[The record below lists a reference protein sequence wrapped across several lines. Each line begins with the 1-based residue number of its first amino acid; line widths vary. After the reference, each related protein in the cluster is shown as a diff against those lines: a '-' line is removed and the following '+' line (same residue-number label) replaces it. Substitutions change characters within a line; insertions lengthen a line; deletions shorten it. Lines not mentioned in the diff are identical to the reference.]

1 MSDTRYEHAA
11 PAEAAPLLTGTVG
24 PGSQSTATPLL
35 CKSAVSASQQHV
47 RRLLHPH
54 RSCTTICRPHKQHS
68 VNVQIATVGMVHAD
82 VNHIAVWSLLLFAGV
97 PITAPKSRQFSLQK
111 GYGGLVCTLG

>member
-1 MSDTRYEHAA
+1 MSSVHCYRSEHAA
-11 PAEAAPLLTGTVG
+11 PADAAPLLTGTVG

-68 VNVQIATVGMVHAD
+68 VNVQIGAVGMIHTNISNIVGI
-82 VNHIAVWSLLLFAGV
+82 VKWFEFLNVVQAV
-97 PITAPKSRQFSLQK
+97 
-111 GYGGLVCTLG
+111 